1 MLGKEQTSQFQEQN
15 LELDLLEMFRVLS
28 KKPNMFVFNAIAKE
42 KVIDGALIEKALNMK
57 RSDKRK
63 SLSELFRMD
72 LIRRKSGKYCLTSLG
87 KLIYDLQNRVEIML
101 SLSHTLKVVDSI
113 EDFSDKHRNEIISC
127 IIKDTHARDLL
138 MQYNR
143 GLSSRIQNKLDEKQE
158 IRKENHLSRSNI
170 MIIEDE
176 PDLLFTYEEILRN
189 EGLEVY
195 GFVDPCK
202 ALETLLDFYNFKGKK
217 IDLLIVDIRMPRLNG
232 LQVYKTFKSVDEN
245 IKTLFVSAL
254 AEADELLRVYP
265 GDESVQ
271 LLRKPIDKDYFIK
284 EVKRLLLT

>member
-1 MLGKEQTSQFQEQN
+1 MLGKEQTSQFQN
-15 LELDLLEMFRVLS
+15 PELALLEMFRVLS

-42 KVIDGALIEKALNMK
+42 KVIDGDLIGKALNMN

-63 SLSELFRMD
+63 SLSELFRID
-72 LIRRKSGKYCLTSLG
+72 LIRRKSGKYSLTSLG
-87 KLIYDLQNRVEIML
+87 KLIYDLQNRVENML
-101 SLSHTLKVVDSI
+101 SLSHTLKVVDST
-113 EDFSDKHRNEIISC
+113 EDFSDHHRNEIINC

-143 GLSSRIQNKLDEKQE
+143 GLSSRVQNKLDEKQE
-158 IRKENHLSRSNI
+158 IRKENHLSRNNI

-176 PDLLFTYEEILRN
+176 PDLLLTYEEILRN
-189 EGLEVY
+189 EGFEVY

-217 IDLLIVDIRMPRLNG
+217 IDLLIADIRMPRLNG
-232 LQVYKTFKSVDEN
+232 LQVYKSFKAVDESV
-245 IKTLFVSAL
+245 KTLFVSAL
-254 AEADELLRVYP
+254 AEANELLRVYP

-271 LLRKPIDKDYFIK
+271 LLRKPIDKDYFIN

>member
-1 MLGKEQTSQFQEQN
+1 MSGKQTIQFQKQN
-15 LELDLLEMFRVLS
+15 LELALLEMFRVLS

-42 KVIDGALIEKALNMK
+42 KVIDGDLIGKALNMN
-57 RSDKRK
+57 RTDKRK
-63 SLSELFRMD
+63 SLSELFRID
-72 LIRRKSGKYCLTSLG
+72 LIRKKSGKYCLTSLG
-87 KLIYDLQNRVEIML
+87 KLIYDLQNRVENML
-101 SLSHTLKVVDSI
+101 LLRHTLKVVDSI

-143 GLSSRIQNKLDEKQE
+143 GLSSSVQNKLDEKQE

-189 EGLEVY
+189 EGLEVT

-202 ALETLLDFYNFKGKK
+202 ALETFLDFYNFKGKK
-217 IDLLIVDIRMPRLNG
+217 IDLLIADIRMPRLNG
-232 LQVYKTFKSVDEN
+232 LQVYKSFKAVDESV
-245 IKTLFVSAL
+245 KTLFVSAL
-254 AEADELLRVYP
+254 AEANELLRVYP

-271 LLRKPIDKDYFIK
+271 LLRKPIDKDYFIN

>member
-1 MLGKEQTSQFQEQN
+1 MSGKQTIQFRKQN

-28 KKPNMFVFNAIAKE
+28 KKPNMFIFNAIAKE
-42 KVIDGALIEKALNMK
+42 KVIDGELIGKALNMN

-63 SLSELFRMD
+63 SLSELFRID

-87 KLIYDLQNRVEIML
+87 RLIYDLQNRVENML

-143 GLSSRIQNKLDEKQE
+143 GLSSSVQNKLDEKQE

-176 PDLLFTYEEILRN
+176 PDLLFCYKAILQEEGHN
-189 EGLEVY
+189 VY
-195 GFVDPCK
+195 GFVDPYK
-202 ALETLLDFYNFKGKK
+202 ALEALLDFYNSHEIK
-217 IDLLIVDIRMPRLNG
+217 IDLLIVDIRMPKLNG
-232 LQVYKTFKSVDEN
+232 LQVYKTFKAVDESV
-245 IKTLFVSAL
+245 KTLFVSAL
-254 AEADELLRVYP
+254 AEANELLRVYP
-265 GDESVQ
+265 GEESVQ
-271 LLRKPIDKDYFIK
+271 LLRKPIDKDYFIN